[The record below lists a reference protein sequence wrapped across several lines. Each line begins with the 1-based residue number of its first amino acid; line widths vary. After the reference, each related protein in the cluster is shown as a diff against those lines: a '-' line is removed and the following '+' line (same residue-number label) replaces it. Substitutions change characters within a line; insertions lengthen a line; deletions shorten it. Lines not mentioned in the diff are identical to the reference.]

1 MIKAYLEVG
10 QIVGTHGVRGEMRVN
25 PWADGPEFMKQFKT
39 LYYDVNGEKSV
50 KVISARPHGNVVIL
64 KLDGVDTVERAAAMR
79 NKVLFIKRADAKIP
93 KGSYFISE
101 LIGCDV
107 FDADDDT
114 LCYGVLSDVSE
125 TGAND
130 VWHIEKDGKE
140 YLLPAIPDVVI
151 NVDVAANRVEI
162 KPLRGIFDDEN

>member
-1 MIKAYLEVG
+1 MIKEYLEVG

-25 PWADGPEFMKQFKT
+25 PWADSPEFLKQFKT
-39 LYYDVNGEKSV
+39 LYYDNSGEKSV

-64 KLDGVDTVERAAAMR
+64 KLEGVDTVETASAMR
-79 NKVLFIKRADAKIP
+79 NRVLFMKRADARLA

-107 FDADDDT
+107 FDADDDSIN
-114 LCYGVLSDVSE
+114 YGTLSDVSE

-130 VWHIEKDGKE
+130 VWHITRNGKE
-140 YLLPAIPDVVI
+140 YLIPAIPDVVI
-151 NVDVAANRVEI
+151 SVDVEANRVEI